1 MKVNDVVFT
10 PQDVAEIMA
19 QEGLE
24 LWQDVNGKQMIKAR
38 ILDPACGTG
47 NLLEACRNYVY
58 SLYLEYPDITGI
70 DIRSELLEVAK
81 KRIPEGK
88 FYCFDALA
96 EASKIGKFDF
106 IIANP
111 PYVSINCIGKEKR
124 EIYKKL
130 YSSCYGRVD
139 LYILFLELG
148 WRLLKENGVMA
159 FIIPNNW
166 LKSQNGT
173 GIRRLFQE
181 EQADL
186 YIIEEGKKIF
196 KEQVFTHFLFA
207 VKRKSRSI
215 KYFFRR

>member
-10 PQDVAEIMA
+10 PQNIAEIMA

-24 LWQDVNGKQMIKAR
+24 LWQDITGKQMLKAR

-58 SLYLEYPDITGI
+58 SLYIEYPDITGI
-70 DIRSELLEVAK
+70 DIRSKLLEVAK
-81 KRIPEGK
+81 RRIPEGK
-88 FYCFDALA
+88 FYCFDALTEA
-96 EASKIGKFDF
+96 EKLGKFDF

-111 PYVSINCIGKEKR
+111 PYVSVNCIEKEKR

-130 YSSCYGRVD
+130 YTSYYGRVD
-139 LYILFLELG
+139 LYILFLELD
-148 WRLLKENGVMA
+148 WKLLNENGAMV
-159 FIIPNNW
+159 FLVPNNW

-173 GIRRLFQE
+173 GIRKLFQE

-186 YIIEEGKKIF
+186 YIVETNEKIF
-196 KEQVFTHFLFA
+196 NQQVFTHFVFA
-207 VKRKSRSI
+207 IKRKSASI
-215 KYFFRR
+215 TYLSF